1 VVLQRGMSSLLGGGG
16 GGGFGWVEAEV
27 GIFEEAGAI
36 NGCMWR
42 TCSEM
47 I

>member
-1 VVLQRGMSSLLGGGG
+1 MVLQRGMSSLLG

-42 TCSEM
+42 TCLEL